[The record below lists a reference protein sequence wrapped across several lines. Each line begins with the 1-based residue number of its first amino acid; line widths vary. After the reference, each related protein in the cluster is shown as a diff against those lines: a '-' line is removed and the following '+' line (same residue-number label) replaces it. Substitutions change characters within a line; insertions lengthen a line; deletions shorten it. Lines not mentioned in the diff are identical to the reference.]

1 MSILLRALVSSCLV
15 IAAACGGKAAAPA
28 TPTPTPAPAEPAPAP
43 VAEPDRCGGCP
54 DGQVCNPC
62 PGDPTCPECAV
73 CGAPV
78 CVPAP

>member
-1 MSILLRALVSSCLV
+1 MHYLRGALVSSCL
-15 IAAACGGKAAAPA
+15 ILAAACGGKVAPPA
-28 TPTPTPAPAEPAPAP
+28 TTSQPAEPA
-43 VAEPDRCGGCP
+43 VAVDAGVGPCGGCP